1 MATSGSGPGTLARAD
16 LRVLVSEPIADAG
29 IAYLRERFAV
39 DLGLDWG
46 ADELGERVGDYDAL
60 VVRSATKVTADLIAR
75 AERLRVVGR
84 AGTGVDNVDVEA
96 ATRRGIIVCNAAG
109 SNALSAA
116 EHAIALMLAQARN
129 IPQAHASLVAGRWE
143 RSRFGGVEVA
153 GKTLGVLGL
162 GRIGQMVAERAKGL
176 GMSVVAYDPF
186 VTDARFRELGVE
198 RAAAPEDLY
207 RVSDF
212 ISLHLA
218 STPETR
224 GLVGREAFAAMK
236 PGARI
241 VNAARGDVID
251 QDALV
256 EALRSGHLGG
266 AGIDVFPQEPVT
278 ESPLFGL
285 PGVVVTPHLGASTSE
300 AQDRA
305 GVVVAEQ
312 VAAALTGGVVTSAV
326 NIPAVAPEQLDVLGP
341 FLPLARQLGQLGAA
355 LAGGA
360 ASPVE
365 ISYEGQLAELDT
377 RLLTSAVLT
386 GVMAGHT
393 DEPVNV
399 VNAGA
404 LAAER
409 GIEWTESTTPR
420 AGDYTNRLGVR
431 IAEVALAGTT
441 VGTTSRP
448 RLVSA
453 FGQDLEIELAPH
465 IGIFRY
471 LDVPGQIGRVGT
483 ILGDAQ
489 VNIASMAVSRSRAE
503 GLAVMA
509 ATVDS
514 PVPREVVDELCR
526 IEGFERV
533 WFVDLTP

>member
-1 MATSGSGPGTLARAD
+1 MATSGSGHGTLARAD

-29 IAYLRERFAV
+29 VAYLRERFAV

-46 ADELGERVGDYDAL
+46 ADELAERVGDYDAL

-84 AGTGVDNVDVEA
+84 AGTGVDNVDVGA

-483 ILGDAQ
+483 ILGDAH